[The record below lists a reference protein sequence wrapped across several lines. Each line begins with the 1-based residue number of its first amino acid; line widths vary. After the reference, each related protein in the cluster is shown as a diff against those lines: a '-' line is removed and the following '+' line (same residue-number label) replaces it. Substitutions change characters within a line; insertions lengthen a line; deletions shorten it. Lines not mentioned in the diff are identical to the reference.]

1 MKIWIGCRLLFAGSA
16 LIVALGSVASHG
28 ATYYVSS
35 SHGSDSNSGLSAQT
49 PWKTLGRVNQP
60 GLMPGTSVLLRRGDV
75 WHEELRPRTSGSSS
89 LPIRY
94 SAYGSGKKPVISGSD
109 EIAPVQWSHTET
121 GVYCLEGVTH
131 QPTALWRRGARLRQS
146 RSESD
151 GWWYEPT
158 LRRACLRSAHSPE
171 GVEVQIR
178 GASIDNN
185 GQSHI
190 TYDGL
195 DLEHALEGLRIF
207 LWSGTARG
215 VTIENCLIVSEP
227 SVADAPASAG
237 VYVSARAGT
246 VSQIAIRNNEFHPFP
261 RGLNHWGVY
270 FVQGIDGF
278 AIEDNRFGPAGED
291 AITVWHSAH
300 GVISGNHGG
309 GNGENTI
316 DVKDSQAV
324 IIRDNDTEND
334 REYNIVVHS
343 VDEPDGTRDIAV
355 SGNRCR
361 LGGSGGNLSAGIALL
376 GVRRSTVRDNWITRA
391 YGTGIL
397 VLERTRFSGNQV
409 DRNHFDRTGIGQHLP
424 SVVWQYPASGRLQ
437 P

>member
-1 MKIWIGCRLLFAGSA
+1 MKPWIRCRLLLTAPVLMAA
-16 LIVALGSVASHG
+16 LCAVAAHG

-35 SHGSDSNSGLSAQT
+35 SQGSDSNSGLSAQM
-49 PWKTLGRVNQP
+49 PWRTLHRVSQAVI
-60 GLMPGTSVLLRRGDV
+60 MPGTSVLLRRGDV
-75 WHEELRPRTSGSSS
+75 WHEELRPASSGTSN
-89 LPIRY
+89 LPIHY
-94 SAYGSGKKPVISGSD
+94 SAYGKGKKPAISGSD
-109 EIAPVQWSHTET
+109 EIAPEQWSLAET

-131 QPTALWRRGARLRQS
+131 QPTALWRRGVRLLQS
-146 RSESD
+146 RSEGD

-158 LRRACLRSAHSPE
+158 FLRACLRSAHSPD

-178 GASIDNN
+178 AVNIDNN

-190 TYDGL
+190 IYDGL

-246 VSQIAIRNNEFHPFP
+246 VSQVAIRNNEFYPYP
-261 RGLNHWGVY
+261 QGLNHWGVY
-270 FVQGIDGF
+270 LVQGIDGF
-278 AIEDNRFGPAGED
+278 AIENNRFGPAGED

-300 GVISGNHGG
+300 GVISGNRGG

-316 DVKDSQAV
+316 DVKDSQV
-324 IIRDNDTEND
+324 VTIRDNDAEND
-334 REYNIVVHS
+334 REYDIVVHS
-343 VDEPDGTRDIAV
+343 VDEDETRDIVV

-361 LGGSGGNLSAGIALL
+361 RGGSGGKLSAGIALL
-376 GVRRSTVRDNWITRA
+376 GVRRCTVRANWIAQA
-391 YGTGIL
+391 YGAAIL
-397 VLERTRFSGNQV
+397 MIELTRSSGNQV
-409 DRNHFDRTGIGQHLP
+409 GTNHFDHNGIGQDLP